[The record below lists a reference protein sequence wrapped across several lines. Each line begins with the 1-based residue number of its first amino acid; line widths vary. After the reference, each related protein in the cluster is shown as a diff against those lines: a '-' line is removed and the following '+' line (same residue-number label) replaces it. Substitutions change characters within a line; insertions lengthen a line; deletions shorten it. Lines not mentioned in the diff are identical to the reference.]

1 MSVLMPSHFRTWPA
15 FALLLVLSGGNAL
28 AQQQAPQSQLQQR
41 WQGWQRQRA
50 EALTKLS
57 PQRRRDY
64 VRAQRDLEQR
74 FHSQRLT
81 LLDQSGTCLEQ
92 AQGQL
97 AVERCLERLQSGRLQ
112 LRREEMTLM
121 QELHQRFG
129 LPVGKGGRQPAG

>member
-1 MSVLMPSHFRTWPA
+1 MPSRLRSWPA
-15 FALLLVLSGGNAL
+15 LAALLVLSGGSVL
-28 AQQQAPQSQLQQR
+28 AQQPAPQSQRQER
-41 WQGWQRQRA
+41 WQGWQRQRV

-57 PQRRRDY
+57 PQQRRDY

>member
-1 MSVLMPSHFRTWPA
+1 MHSRLHSWPA
-15 FALLLVLSGGNAL
+15 LAALLVLSGGSVL
-28 AQQQAPQSQLQQR
+28 AQQPAPQSQLQQR

-57 PQRRRDY
+57 AQQRRDY

-92 AQGQL
+92 ARGLL
-97 AVERCLERLQSGRLQ
+97 AVEGCLERLQSGRMQ
-112 LRREEMTLM
+112 LRREEMTQL
-121 QELHQRFG
+121 QQL
-129 LPVGKGGRQPAG
+129 LPRR